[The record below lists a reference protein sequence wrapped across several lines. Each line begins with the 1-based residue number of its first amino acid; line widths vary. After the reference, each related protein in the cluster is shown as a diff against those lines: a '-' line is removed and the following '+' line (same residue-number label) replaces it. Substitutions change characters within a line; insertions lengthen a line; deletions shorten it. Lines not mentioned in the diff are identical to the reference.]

1 MKNWV
6 TTWGL
11 SASPAYREET
21 TFAKNI
27 TLRYSVNVMNTGEK
41 IKLLFSNLYT
51 SSTTVIDGVTIARG
65 EETDSRSDKALDIKK
80 VTFNKK
86 SKLKM
91 KPHTESYSD
100 EIDFPVKKGER
111 ILVSIY
117 LKGFTELTTG
127 TTAVGKYSYG
137 YVSEGNAL
145 TAESLPLYVTRDSS
159 KNFLLIGV
167 DVLTESEN
175 SKSIICFGDSIT
187 AMDWVDEVKDLILST
202 DKEISLVR
210 KAISGSRVLRAYKN
224 RANVHYGETGVI
236 RVEKDLAEV
245 KGADTLVVLHGIN
258 DIIHPDG
265 SVYRP
270 LESLPTA
277 KELLCGYKKYL
288 MTAKKHGMKVYFA
301 TVLPFGEYK
310 SWNEDRE
317 KIREEL
323 NAWIRNLGDEEFGEF
338 DGVVDFDEVVRDKET
353 PTKMPAD
360 LTPDHIHPTVKGAKI
375 MAQKFFDEI
384 INK

>member
-1 MKNWV
+1 
-6 TTWGL
+6 
-11 SASPAYREET
+11 
-21 TFAKNI
+21 
-27 TLRYSVNVMNTGEK
+27 MNTGK
-41 IKLLFSNLYT
+41 KVKLLFSNLYT

-65 EETDSRSDKALDIKK
+65 EGNEVRSDKAFDIKK

-86 SKLKM
+86 TKLKM
-91 KPHTESYSD
+91 KAHTERYSD

-117 LKGFTELTTG
+117 LKGLTELTTG
-127 TTAVGKYSYG
+127 TVAVGKYSYG
-137 YVSEGNAL
+137 YASEGNSL
-145 TAESLPLYVTRDSS
+145 YAESLPLYVTRDSS

-167 DVLTESEN
+167 DVLTENEN

-187 AMDWVDEVKDLILST
+187 AMDWVDEAKSLILST

-224 RANVHYGETGVI
+224 RGNVHYGETGVI
-236 RVEKDLAEV
+236 RVEKDFNEV
-245 KGADTLVVLHGIN
+245 KGADSVIILHGIN

-323 NAWIRNLGDEEFGEF
+323 NAWIRNLGDEDFGEF
-338 DGVVDFDEVVRDKET
+338 DGFVDFDAVVRDTEI
-353 PTKMPAD
+353 PTRMPAD
-360 LTPDHIHPTVKGAKI
+360 LTADHIHPTVKGACL